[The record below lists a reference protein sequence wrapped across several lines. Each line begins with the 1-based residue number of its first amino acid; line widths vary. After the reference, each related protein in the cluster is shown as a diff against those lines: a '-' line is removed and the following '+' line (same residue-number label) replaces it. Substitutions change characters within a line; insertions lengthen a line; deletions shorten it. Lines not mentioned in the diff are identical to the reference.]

1 MKGARVTPSKIEAV
15 GIALAITGVMA
26 LAVATGALAGWPA
39 ATLVAGAFAL
49 AAGVLLIRLAALTPT
64 TTTET
69 GGDDA

>member
-1 MKGARVTPSKIEAV
+1 MTPSRIEAAGIILSIV
-15 GIALAITGVMA
+15 GIIALS
-26 LAVATGALAGWPA
+26 VATCALAGWPA

-69 GGDDA
+69 GGDEA